1 MDEIL
6 DKLWCSER
14 LFLDNEYE
22 LVGDEYLLAIILS
35 CNRWNLER
43 FISLNEFKQILLNFN
58 IRADIYGIQQAQLGV
73 INAIKY
79 SKISVI
85 KLLLA
90 IKKLND
96 NNIIDNTNFN
106 ILYNFLRQFRQE
118 NVVTNER
125 CSFFHQTKDRLNLLY
140 ETLLQNLADTQF
152 STKLRLSKQKI
163 DNLSFNIV
171 VTGVINAGK
180 SSFLNA
186 LLGRKILGSSNV
198 PETTN
203 LSILKYSKDSF
214 AVVNF
219 WDKEELKQLGIMTD
233 ETFYNDKKQILLQ
246 DLKNY
251 TSASSLLS
259 KFVKNIEIYEDLD
272 ILGDGICIIDTPG
285 IDDSVFLRER
295 LVVDFMSECD
305 LVVHL
310 MNVSQSV
317 TQKDMSFLLDCI
329 KGSHIVFLAV
339 VLTHIDLLDK
349 GDLAQVLAYTE
360 NNIKE
365 CLGGLGV
372 EICFFVVSSKRF
384 FDGESENGILEFK
397 SFLYEM
403 FFGENNNKSKLA
415 IVGFKQQMI
424 NICNEALS
432 WIGENLLILGGSN
445 YEFKQ
450 KLITL
455 QDKEAALKN
464 EQELINFTLKNELEK
479 IDLNRLKSNFNANLK
494 ILAKSTNER
503 VKNEIYY
510 QKEQNS
516 KRLSYIIQTALN
528 DGIIDILRQNRNE
541 IISQIEL
548 IGKNLM
554 LKFDGFD
561 ELIQNQIFNVGEYL
575 AKNDIKLDFS
585 DITNKIC
592 SDSKNTLILLND
604 YLSSDFIRGLVT
616 TLVSFEKEKFLERIF
631 FIIGE
636 KMEKFT
642 RTKTELEANI
652 KLVQDSNCDVLSE
665 IKRFSS
671 LKSELE
677 LIRIGLDN
685 V

>member
-1 MDEIL
+1 M
-6 DKLWCSER
+6 
-14 LFLDNEYE
+14 
-22 LVGDEYLLAIILS
+22 
-35 CNRWNLER
+35 
-43 FISLNEFKQILLNFN
+43 NFN
-58 IRADIYGIQQAQLGV
+58 IRADIYGIQQAQLGG

-96 NNIIDNTNFN
+96 NNIIDNTNFD

-259 KFVKNIEIYEDLD
+259 KFVKTIEIYEDLD
-272 ILGDGICIIDTPG
+272 ILGDGICI
-285 IDDSVFLRER
+285 
-295 LVVDFMSECD
+295 MSECD

-317 TQKDMSFLLDCI
+317 TQKDMSFLLDCM
-329 KGSHIVFLAV
+329 KGSRIVFLAV

-372 EICFFVVSSKRF
+372 EICFFLVSSKRF

-432 WIGENLLILGGSN
+432 WIGENLLSLGGSN
-445 YEFKQ
+445 YECKQ
-450 KLITL
+450 KLITV
-455 QDKEAALKN
+455 QDKEASLKN

-541 IISQIEL
+541 RISQIEH

-604 YLSSDFIRGLVT
+604 YLSSDFIRSLVT